1 MRNPLSLAASA
12 QCFTLAMLC
21 ALPREDGACGIR
33 LQSGE
38 SKGRYKN
45 SSATHT
51 PTHRKAQ
58 VTQEQLLAALAA
70 AGAVFAA
77 AASCQRTPSLGP
89 RPRALAG
96 CSCAWGQ
103 LIPKP
108 SCAVDGIFFPVYS
121 QLQLGQIN
129 LEQRDVRL
137 TTSFS
142 QAMCYPSSPMVS
154 DGVSEQ
160 EVLPRDCHPTPEPSF
175 GCVVCHLHHIRPSGE
190 VC

>member
-1 MRNPLSLAASA
+1 MRTPPSLPASV
-12 QCFTLAMLC
+12 QCFALAMLC
-21 ALPREDGACGIR
+21 ALLREDGACGIR

-77 AASCQRTPSLGP
+77 AATRQHTPFLRSH
-89 RPRALAG
+89 PRALAG

-103 LIPKP
+103 LMLKP
-108 SCAVDGIFFPVYS
+108 SCNRRFALVQV
-121 QLQLGQIN
+121 QLKLHLLWQLVN
-129 LEQRDVRL
+129 W
-137 TTSFS
+137 
-142 QAMCYPSSPMVS
+142 
-154 DGVSEQ
+154 
-160 EVLPRDCHPTPEPSF
+160 LPLPI
-175 GCVVCHLHHIRPSGE
+175 L
-190 VC
+190 